1 MKVVITGG
9 SGRAGQYIIPELVA
23 HGYDVVNA
31 DVVRGPDQGAHWY
44 KTEAT
49 DLGAVV
55 AATKGADAIIH
66 MAAIPAPV
74 NFAEHEVFRV
84 NMMSNWNVLEAAEIH
99 GIKKI
104 VMASSI
110 NAIGAGFSPNE
121 VPDPLYLPIDEEHPT
136 RASDGYA
143 QSKWLGE
150 GMADAFCRR
159 RPLQIASMRFHW
171 LADREAR
178 AERQAKPDVDPTGRN
193 SLGFWGWT
201 DRTHA
206 AEACRLAIEKDWNG
220 HEAFFINAD
229 DTSLSISTEE
239 AINRVYP
246 NTPIRGALEGFASAI
261 NNSKAKEMLDWS
273 HPTRWER

>member
-1 MKVVITGG
+1 VKVVITGG

-31 DVVRGPDQGAHWY
+31 DVTRGPDQGAHWY
-44 KTEAT
+44 KTETT

-74 NFAEHEVFRV
+74 NFA
-84 NMMSNWNVLEAAEIH
+84 
-99 GIKKI
+99 GIDKI

-110 NAIGAGFSPNE
+110 NAVGAGFSPAP

-159 RPLQIASMRFHW
+159 RGLQIASMRFHW
-171 LADREAR
+171 LADRKDRE
-178 AERQAKPDVDPTGRN
+178 ERQKTPVTDPTGRN
-193 SLGFWGWT
+193 ALGFWGWT

-206 AEACRLAIEKDWNG
+206 AEACRLAIEQDWQG
-220 HEAFFINAD
+220 HEVFFINAD
-229 DTSLSISTEE
+229 DTSLAISTED

-246 NTPIRGALEGFASAI
+246 NTSIRAPLEGFASAI
-261 NNSKAKEMLDWS
+261 DNSKAKDMLDWS